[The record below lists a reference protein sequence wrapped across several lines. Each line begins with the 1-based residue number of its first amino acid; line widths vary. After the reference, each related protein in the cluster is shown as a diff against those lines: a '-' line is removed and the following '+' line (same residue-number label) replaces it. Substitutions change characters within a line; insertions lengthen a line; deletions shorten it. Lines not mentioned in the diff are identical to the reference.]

1 MLNLDIIKNE
11 IKNFE
16 DELIKIRR
24 HIHQNPELSM
34 AEYDTA
40 EFIIE
45 KLKSFRI
52 SDIKR
57 VGATGVTA
65 LIKGNS
71 NRCLAIRADMDAL
84 PFQENT
90 PVSYSS
96 KNDGAAHTCGH
107 DIHTTCL
114 LGAAY
119 ILNKYKDN
127 LDGTIKLLFQPGE
140 EKGVGAKSMIENGAL
155 INPLPEA
162 IFGLHCWPD
171 TKAGT
176 IFHRSGKMSA
186 SSDTFKIIIE
196 GTQGHAAHPYKAV
209 DPIMIAGNII
219 CGIQNIISREISPLE
234 SGVITLAAING
245 GNTANVI
252 PKTVE
257 IIGSIRALSPEI
269 RTFLHSRLTEIAEGT
284 AKTFR
289 GSALVEIYKGSPV
302 IINDDKIS
310 ALIQNTC
317 EDILGKENVIYNPYP
332 SMGSE
337 DFAYYLEHIPGAM
350 YRLGCGFENEKNYP
364 LHSNSFNPNEDCIA
378 VGVLTLTAIADNFFK
393 N

>member
-11 IKNFE
+11 IKSFE

-24 HIHQNPELSM
+24 YIHQNPELSM
-34 AEYDTA
+34 AEYNTA

-45 KLKSFRI
+45 KLKSFGI

-90 PVSYSS
+90 PVPYSS
-96 KNDGAAHTCGH
+96 KNDGAAHACGH

-257 IIGSIRALSPEI
+257 IIGSIRSLSPEI
-269 RTFLHSRLTEIAEGT
+269 RNFLHQRLTEIAEGT

-289 GSALVEIYKGSPV
+289 GNAVVEINKGTPV
-302 IINDDKIS
+302 VINDEKIS
-310 ALIQNTC
+310 NLIKDTC
-317 EDILGKENVIYNPYP
+317 ENILGKENVIYNPYP

-337 DFAYYLEHIPGAM
+337 DFAYYLEQIPGAM

-378 VGVLTLTAIADNFFK
+378 VGVLSLTAIVDNFFK

>member
-24 HIHQNPELSM
+24 YIHQNPELSM

-45 KLKSFRI
+45 KLKSFGVT
-52 SDIKR
+52 DIKR

-96 KNDGAAHTCGH
+96 KNDGAAHACGH

-162 IFGLHCWPD
+162 IFGLHCWSD

-289 GSALVEIYKGSPV
+289 GSVLVEIYKGSPV

-317 EDILGKENVIYNPYP
+317 EDILGKKNVIYNPYP

>member
-34 AEYDTA
+34 VEYNTA

-45 KLKSFRI
+45 KLKSFGI

-57 VGATGVTA
+57 VGVTGVTA

-90 PVSYSS
+90 PVPYSS
-96 KNDGAAHTCGH
+96 RNDGAAHACGH

-119 ILNKYKDN
+119 ILNKYKNN

-140 EKGVGAKSMIENGAL
+140 EKGIGAKSMIENGAL
-155 INPLPEA
+155 INPVPEA

-171 TKAGT
+171 TKAST

-196 GTQGHAAHPYKAV
+196 GTQGHAAHPYKTV
-209 DPIMIAGNII
+209 DPIMITGNII

-257 IIGSIRALSPEI
+257 IIGSIRALSSEI
-269 RTFLHSRLTEIAEGT
+269 RAFLHSRLIEIAEGT

-289 GSALVEIYKGSPV
+289 GSAVVEIYKGSPV

-310 ALIQNTC
+310 TLIQDTC
-317 EDILGKENVIYNPYP
+317 EDILGKDNVIYNPYP

-337 DFAYYLEHIPGAM
+337 DFAYYLEQIPGAM
-350 YRLGCGFENEKNYP
+350 YRLGCGFENGKNYP
-364 LHSNSFNPNEDCIA
+364 LHSNSFNPNEDSIV

-393 N
+393 S

>member
-34 AEYDTA
+34 VEYNTA

-45 KLKSFRI
+45 KLKSLGI

-65 LIKGNS
+65 LIIGNS

-90 PVSYSS
+90 PVPYSS
-96 KNDGAAHTCGH
+96 KNDGAAHACGH

-119 ILNKYKDN
+119 ILNKYKNN

-140 EKGVGAKSMIENGAL
+140 EKGIGAKSMIENGAL
-155 INPLPEA
+155 INPIPEA

-176 IFHRSGKMSA
+176 IFHRFGKMSA

-196 GTQGHAAHPYKAV
+196 GTQGHAAHPYKTV

-257 IIGSIRALSPEI
+257 IIGSIRALSSEI
-269 RTFLHSRLTEIAEGT
+269 RAFLHSRLIEIAEGT
-284 AKTFR
+284 AKIFR
-289 GSALVEIYKGSPV
+289 GSAGIKIYKGSPV

-310 ALIQNTC
+310 TLIQDTC
-317 EDILGKENVIYNPYP
+317 EDILGKDNVIYNPYP

-337 DFAYYLEHIPGAM
+337 DFAYYLEQIPGAM

-364 LHSNSFNPNEDCIA
+364 LHSNSFNPNEDSIV

-393 N
+393 S

>member
-1 MLNLDIIKNE
+1 MLDLDIIKNE

-34 AEYDTA
+34 TEYNTS
-40 EFIIE
+40 EFIIK
-45 KLKSFRI
+45 KLKSFGI
-52 SDIKR
+52 TDIER

-90 PVSYSS
+90 PVAYSS
-96 KNDGAAHTCGH
+96 KNDGIAHACGH

-114 LGAAY
+114 LGCAY
-119 ILNKYKDN
+119 ILNKYKN
-127 LDGTIKLLFQPGE
+127 NFDGTVKLLFQPGE

-155 INPLPEA
+155 NNPVPEA

-171 TKAGT
+171 VKAGS

-196 GTQGHAAHPYKAV
+196 GSQGHAAHPYKAV

-219 CGIQNIISREISPLE
+219 CGVQNIISREVSPLE
-234 SGVITLAAING
+234 SGVITLSAING
-245 GNTANVI
+245 GNAANVI

-269 RTFLHSRLTEIAEGT
+269 RTFLHQRLTEIAEGT

-289 GSALVEIYKGSPV
+289 GSAVVEIYKGTPV
-302 IINDDKIS
+302 VINDDKIS

-317 EDILGKENVIYNPYP
+317 ENILGKENVIYNPYP

-337 DFAYYLEHIPGAM
+337 DFAYYLEQIPGAM

-364 LHSNSFNPNEDCIA
+364 LHSNSFNPNEDSI
-378 VGVLTLTAIADNFFK
+378 VIGVLTLVAIADNFFK
-393 N
+393 D